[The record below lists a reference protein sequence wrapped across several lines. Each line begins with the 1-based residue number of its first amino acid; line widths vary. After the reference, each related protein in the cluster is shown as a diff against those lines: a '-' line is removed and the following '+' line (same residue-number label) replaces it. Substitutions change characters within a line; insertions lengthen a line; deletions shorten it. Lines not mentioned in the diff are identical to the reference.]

1 MATALAVQ
9 RTNPYKVSDNF
20 NLAKAIQ
27 LRYKNGLSLQEIA
40 DYFDIPKTTLD
51 CRLNAVLRFLPDA
64 EEVEMYRQNKAALL
78 DALEWKVYVNMS
90 DEQKLKDA
98 SFNNLAYGFQNICTQ
113 NRLEKGLATQIV
125 DTVAIVG
132 TIDDL
137 RRREDEIL
145 KTVQARVVQD
155 VVPAPNNHIPIIQP
169 KGITD

>member
-1 MATALAVQ
+1 MAIAVQ
-9 RTNPYKVSDNF
+9 KYRKKDDFDLPT
-20 NLAKAIQ
+20 AIK
-27 LRYKNGLSLQEIA
+27 LRFVNRLSLNEIA
-40 DYFDIPKTTLD
+40 DHFNVPKATVFD
-51 CRLNAVLRFLPDA
+51 RLSKITNLLPDP
-64 EEVEMYRQNKAALL
+64 EEIQAYVDHKSKML
-78 DALEWKVYVNMS
+78 DALEYKTYINML

-145 KTVQARVVQD
+145 KTVQARIVQD
-155 VVPAPNNHIPIIQP
+155 VVPNKDNV
-169 KGITD
+169 K